1 MVAVLSSS
9 SRLAFVRLK
18 NAEQFCEAGLVRIAG
33 RAISVS
39 LNPFGMLLAQGVVNL
54 VLKLN
59 VRVNFASAVD
69 RRVPFHVRSYE

>member
-9 SRLAFVRLK
+9 SRLVFVRLK
-18 NAEQFCEAGLVRIAG
+18 NVEQFCEARLVRIAG

-39 LNPFGMLLAQGVVNL
+39 LNPFGMLLAQSVVNL

-59 VRVNFASAVD
+59 VRVNFASAV
-69 RRVPFHVRSYE
+69 RRPVSFHVR

>member
-1 MVAVLSSS
+1 
-9 SRLAFVRLK
+9 LK
-18 NAEQFCEAGLVRIAG
+18 NVEQFCEARLVRIAG

-39 LNPFGMLLAQGVVNL
+39 LNPFGMLLAQSVVNL

>member
-1 MVAVLSSS
+1 MVAVSSS

-18 NAEQFCEAGLVRIAG
+18 NVEQFCQAGLVPIAG
-33 RAISVS
+33 RAISVL

-59 VRVNFASAVD
+59 VRANFASAV
-69 RRVPFHVRSYE
+69 RQACSFSCPMI

>member
-1 MVAVLSSS
+1 
-9 SRLAFVRLK
+9 VRLK
-18 NAEQFCEAGLVRIAG
+18 NVEQFCEARLVRIAG

-59 VRVNFASAVD
+59 VRVNFASAVR
-69 RRVPFHVRSYE
+69 RRVPFHVR

>member
-1 MVAVLSSS
+1 
-9 SRLAFVRLK
+9 VRLK
-18 NAEQFCEAGLVRIAG
+18 NVEQFCEARLVRIAG

-59 VRVNFASAVD
+59 VRVNFASAVG
-69 RRVPFHVRSYE
+69 RPVPFHVR

>member
-9 SRLAFVRLK
+9 SRLAFLRLK
-18 NAEQFCEAGLVRIAG
+18 NAEQFCEAGFVRIAG

-59 VRVNFASAVD
+59 VRVSFASAVD
-69 RRVPFHVRSYE
+69 RRIPFHVR